1 MPKIAFYFLVLIN
14 KGEFIMPRDKFDR
27 SDFNNNFD
35 SQNLKRGLSGT
46 FSFGELTGEAE
57 TRPSTPKKKKTNIKR
72 GRSKSVNVRSKNA
85 KAGRTFEKPS
95 ALVNKTGLKNNKNNK
110 NKGIFSSILDMFHG
124 VGSKEKN
131 MTISSRNTVE
141 EIKEQL
147 DKLYDR
153 IKEYENKLESKSK
166 EVSLKLV
173 DLSKKVSKLNKEVT
187 RSQRRINMFEKQIK
201 GYESDLD
208 KIKDTGDLE
217 KQNDIAKKIEELRF
231 KIKEEQK
238 KLESHKSKLK
248 PLAEKKEALEKKSK
262 EIKKSIANLKKKSIA
277 IDQKLGCHSVS
288 KESTFEIL
296 RRSIKENARRR
307 EIEPSQVSNENR
319 AFRTTWNSKTYSFGN
334 PEALKDL
341 SVKGLT
347 FRGLNLEKP
356 RLNWLEQRLKRAE
369 QNGFST
375 TPSDERENNKEHGG
389 KDNPDR

>member
-1 MPKIAFYFLVLIN
+1 MQ
-14 KGEFIMPRDKFDR
+14 
-27 SDFNNNFD
+27 NNFD
-35 SQNLKRGLSGT
+35 DFRGNKRRSNSQGPGNRGKDRDNNKFQNFGKGLSGT
-46 FSFGELTGEAE
+46 FYYEDLTGEAK
-57 TRPSTPKKKKTNIKR
+57 TRPSTPKKGKSTIKR
-72 GRSKSVNVRSKNA
+72 GRGKSVNVRSKNA

-95 ALVNKTGLKNNKNNK
+95 ALVNKTGLKNNKN
-110 NKGIFSSILDMFHG
+110 KGIFSSILDMFHG
-124 VGSKEKN
+124 VGSKERN

-166 EVSLKLV
+166 EVSSRLV

-187 RSQRRINMFEKQIK
+187 RSKRRINMFEKQVK

-217 KQNDIAKKIEELRF
+217 KQNDIAKKIEELKF
-231 KIKEEQK
+231 KIQEEQK

-248 PLAEKKEALEKKSK
+248 PLTEKREALEKKSK
-262 EIKKSIANLKKKSIA
+262 EIKKSIANLKKKSTA
-277 IDQKLGCHSVS
+277 IDQKLGRHSVS

-307 EIEPSQVSNENR
+307 EIEPSQVSAGDLSFR
-319 AFRTTWNSKTYSFGN
+319 ATFNSKTYNMEYQKTKGGIPGFSGLRFQ
-334 PEALKDL
+334 KD
-341 SVKGLT
+341 
-347 FRGLNLEKP
+347 P
-356 RLNWLEQRLKRAE
+356 RFNWIEQRLKRAE

-389 KDNPDR
+389 KDNPGR